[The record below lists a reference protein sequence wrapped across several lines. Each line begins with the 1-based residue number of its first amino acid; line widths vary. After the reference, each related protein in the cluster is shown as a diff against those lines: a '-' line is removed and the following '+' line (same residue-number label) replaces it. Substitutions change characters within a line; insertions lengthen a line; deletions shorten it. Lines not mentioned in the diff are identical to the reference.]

1 MNMKKA
7 LALTIMLCLFALPAL
22 LVKAKRRTFLALY
35 PLFIPQTGIKLP
47 ENFKRTD

>member
-7 LALTIMLCLFALPAL
+7 LALTIMLCLFALSAL
-22 LVKAKRRTFLALY
+22 LVKAKRRTVLALY
-35 PLFIPQTGIKLP
+35 HLFIPQTGIKLP